1 MSTTND
7 SAQTSGKA
15 SSQSGGPS
23 GIAGS
28 QSGGPSSYWIFGY
41 GSLVWKVDFPF
52 YKSVVGYIKGFKRR
66 FWLASTDHRGYPGNP
81 GRVVTLIASDD
92 PEEKV
97 WGVAYEIPMDE
108 ATRKHL
114 DHREAGG
121 YSRQDA
127 IFYPIKECCVNDTFK
142 LPKEKES
149 GDASKSET
157 EIPVTVFI
165 ASEEVEEYLGP
176 QTLESIADVIAV
188 SVGPSGK
195 NTEYLLNLA
204 VAMKELVPDAED
216 DHLYGLERLVRQKIK
231 E

>member
-1 MSTTND
+1 LFCHNLKSREACESN
-7 SAQTSGKA
+7 AEA
-15 SSQSGGPS
+15 
-23 GIAGS
+23 ANGS
-28 QSGGPSSYWIFGY
+28 PAPTSYWIFGY

-81 GRVVTLIASDD
+81 GRVVTLIASED

-97 WGVAYEIPMDE
+97 WGVAYEIPLDE

-127 IFYPIKECCVNDTFK
+127 KFYPTGDCSVNDSFK
-142 LPKEKES
+142 LPKEE
-149 GDASKSET
+149 KSEELINPES

-176 QTLESIADVIAV
+176 QTLVSIADVIAV

-204 VAMKELVPDAED
+204 VAMRKLVPEAED
-216 DHLYGLERLVRQKIK
+216 DHLYGLEKMVRERIK
-231 E
+231 

>member
-1 MSTTND
+1 
-7 SAQTSGKA
+7 
-15 SSQSGGPS
+15 
-23 GIAGS
+23 
-28 QSGGPSSYWIFGY
+28 
-41 GSLVWKVDFPF
+41 
-52 YKSVVGYIKGFKRR
+52 
-66 FWLASTDHRGYPGNP
+66 LASTDHRGYPGNP
-81 GRVVTLIASDD
+81 GRVVTLIASED

-97 WGVAYEIPMDE
+97 WGVAYEIPLDE

-121 YSRQDA
+121 YSRKDA
-127 IFYPIKECCVNDTFK
+127 IFYPTKDCVVNDSFK
-142 LPKEKES
+142 LQREEK
-149 GDASKSET
+149 ASKKTS

-204 VAMKELVPDAED
+204 VAMKKLVPEAKD
-216 DHLYGLERLVRQKIK
+216 DHLYNLEKMVRERIK